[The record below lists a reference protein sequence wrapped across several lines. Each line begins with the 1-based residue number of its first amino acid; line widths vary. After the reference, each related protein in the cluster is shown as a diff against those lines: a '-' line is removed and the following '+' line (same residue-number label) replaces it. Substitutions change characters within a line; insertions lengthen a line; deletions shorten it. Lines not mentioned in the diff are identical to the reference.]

1 MSKDSIAI
9 AGLFGTIANLQ
20 SNDFNMRVNYSG
32 GLDRIAV
39 VVSHTLYP
47 HHTDELFM
55 AYTTDLDQMH
65 ALEDDLVELKEEWSK
80 K

>member
-1 MSKDSIAI
+1 MREQTRAI
-9 AGLFGTIANLQ
+9 AGLFDTIANLQ
-20 SNDFNMRVNYSG
+20 SNDFNIRVNYSG
-32 GLDRIAV
+32 RLDRIAV

-65 ALEDDLVELKEEWSK
+65 ALEDDLVELKKEWSK